1 MAEHR
6 LTAAYR
12 DDLLIRLPA
21 HLADEVSDGLADAQ
35 EKYLAQGLT
44 PGESARAAIAEFG
57 SPGVVADAF
66 RRASPAWSAARGLIL
81 TGPVVG
87 GLWAAAL
94 ITGHAWLWPVP
105 PAIRARSRHRSCRL
119 GAHAGHGTP
128 YPAIPGSPSCM
139 PGRQHVPRV
148 PRRCCDRNGAARS
161 ACRAMAALR
170 RGVR

>member
-12 DDLLIRLPA
+12 DDLRSRLPA

-81 TGPVVG
+81 TGPLVG

-105 PAIRARSRHRSCRL
+105 PAIRLA
-119 GAHAGHGTP
+119 AGIVLAASVLMLATALRTRR
-128 YPAIPGSPSCM
+128 YQAGSP
-139 PGRQHVPRV
+139 
-148 PRRCCDRNGAARS
+148 
-161 ACRAMAALR
+161 
-170 RGVR
+170 